1 MKPPTLNPKFA
12 EVIVEPPSSNRKRLT
27 TINRTVRNNSI
38 EDNQIIEDNPI
49 TKCSKDLSSNSSEV
63 MSRDIIKEDN
73 HFMEDNRIVED
84 NLSVTVKI
92 NPSRISSEVISIND
106 DIEDNQIVEDNQ
118 VANCIRNSMVT
129 TINVAESVPKE
140 NNPSDKNPII
150 VN

>member
-49 TKCSKDLSSNSSEV
+49 TKCSKDDLSSNSSKV

-73 HFMEDNRIVED
+73 HFMEDNR
-84 NLSVTVKI
+84 NVTVKI

-106 DIEDNQIVEDNQ
+106 DIEDNQIVEDNH

-140 NNPSDKNPII
+140 NIPSDKNPII